1 MEHTHTTKPKAPKDY
16 LVFALDVPRVSE
28 ATEYIHLLKNHV
40 GMFKVGLELFVRGG
54 RRVIDTI
61 HESGGGAKIF
71 LDLKLYDI
79 PATVYRTM
87 NAIAAMGVD
96 FATVHCSGQK
106 DMLSAAQEGADG
118 KVGVLGVTVLTSMS
132 ADDVREAGYGPEYV
146 DDISRLVMKRAAAAA
161 EWGFA
166 GIVCSPLEVAA
177 MKERFGRGFL
187 AVTPGIRPAK
197 GLVSHDDQSRISTPA
212 QAIRNGADYLVVGRP
227 IREPD
232 DSKAAADAICKE
244 IEEALK

>member
-1 MEHTHTTKPKAPKDY
+1 MTSIKTPKIRAPKDY
-16 LVFALDVPRVSE
+16 LVFALDVPTVSE
-28 ATEYIHLLKNHV
+28 ASEYVYLLKNHV

-54 RRVIDTI
+54 RRIIDTI
-61 HESGGGAKIF
+61 HEAGGGAKVF

-79 PATVYRTM
+79 PETVYRTM
-87 NAIAAMGVD
+87 NVIAAMGVD

-106 DMLSAAQEGADG
+106 DMLAAAQEGADG
-118 KVGVLGVTVLTSMS
+118 RVGVLGVTVLTSMS
-132 ADDVREAGYGPEYV
+132 ADDVRDAGYGPEYV
-146 DDISRLVMKRAAAAA
+146 ENISRLVMKRAAAAA

-166 GIVCSPLEVAA
+166 GIVCSPLEVSA
-177 MKERFGRGFL
+177 MKERFGKGFL
-187 AVTPGIRPAK
+187 AVTPGIRPVK
-197 GLVSHDDQSRISTPA
+197 GLVSRDDQSRVSTPA

-232 DSKAAADAICKE
+232 DSAAAAAAICQE

>member
-1 MEHTHTTKPKAPKDY
+1 MGNNHTARPRSPKDY
-16 LVFALDVPRVSE
+16 LVFALDVPGVSE
-28 ATEYIHLLKNHV
+28 ATEYIHLLKNDV

-54 RRVIDTI
+54 RRIIDAI
-61 HESGGGAKIF
+61 HEAGGAKIF

-132 ADDVREAGYGPEYV
+132 AEDVRDAGYGPEYA
-146 DDISRLVMKRAAAAA
+146 DDISRLVMKRATAAA

-177 MKERFGRGFL
+177 MKERFDKGFL
-187 AVTPGIRPAK
+187 AVTPGIRPAR
-197 GLVSHDDQSRISTPA
+197 GPVSRDDQSRVSTPG
-212 QAIRNGADYLVVGRP
+212 QAIRSGADYLVVGRP
-227 IREPD
+227 IREAT
-232 DSKAAADAICKE
+232 DSRAAAAAICKE